1 MNFELDITLM
11 RVAITVLS
19 FVIFIGICWWAWH
32 PGNRTRFAQAARL
45 PLDDGGDGSGK
56 RESKGEA
63 S

>member
-11 RVAITVLS
+11 RIAITVLS

-32 PGNRTRFAQAARL
+32 PGNRTRFAEAALL
-45 PLDDGGDGSGK
+45 PLDDEPAACGMDEP
-56 RESKGEA
+56 RGEA